1 MTKGFTNFTMKTE
14 LLETVRAIAKK
25 NDRTPQGQIAFWAKK
40 EKKLPTVRKA
50 HVGGNKDV

>member
-14 LLETVRAIAKK
+14 LLEIVRAIAEK

-40 EKKLPTVRKA
+40 EKKLLTVRKT
-50 HVGGNKDV
+50 K